1 LEEQTVQNVSF
12 KKLNLAFPNKCLSL
26 DNLKLSEMSY
36 KTGVNRYQVDILPI
50 CLEDS
55 IADDN
60 VVRVIDVFVEWLD
73 LEKLG
78 FIHATDNQLGTS
90 MYPPG
95 SLLKLYLYGYLN
107 RIRSSRRLELE
118 CTRNIE
124 LHWLLQKLMPH
135 YHTIADFRKDNPEAL
150 KGVFDEF
157 TQFCIAMSLIEGKT
171 LAFDGTKIR
180 AQNNQKNNF
189 NAARLKKL
197 LARIGNKTHEYEQYL
212 KSLDEQDEKE
222 ITTDTYLPHG
232 KAKIDIEKTLAILAQ
247 RRLKYEGYQSQLLQL
262 EAQGCDTEDLQISTV
277 DPDARAM
284 SFKQK
289 HIQVGYNVQT
299 VGDAKEK
306 LILDF
311 DVTNVGDTH
320 ALPDL
325 ALKARTILHLKEE
338 ETFSALA
345 DAGYHTGEDLMKC
358 EQANVMTFVCP
369 TDIGTP
375 LIKTLVQIEN
385 DKFSKEYFIYD
396 PPSDTYTCPNQ
407 QKLSSNGTWYVHKAN
422 SKRRKDRNY
431 KQYTLPSKTCQDCPF
446 SEQCQGKRSEQWH
459 GKSIERT
466 EYDDAVQAN
475 RKRLIENP
483 KAYQLRKEIIEH
495 PFGTIKR
502 SWGFYYTL
510 LRTKKKVN
518 GEFALVYLAYNF
530 RRVLTILGIKGL
542 KEALNSTNL
551 FIADVSDLLRAYFYK
566 CRLVFQ
572 F

>member
-1 LEEQTVQNVSF
+1 M
-12 KKLNLAFPNKCLSL
+12 P
-26 DNLKLSEMSY
+26 Y
-36 KTGVNRYQVDILPI
+36 KTGVNRNQIDILPI

-55 IADDN
+55 IAEDN
-60 VVRVIDVFVEWLD
+60 IVRVIDAFVNWLD

-78 FIHATDNQLGTS
+78 FIHTRDNQLGTS
-90 MYPPG
+90 MYPP
-95 SLLKLYLYGYLN
+95 STLLKLYLYGYLN

-135 YHTIADFRKDNPEAL
+135 YHTIADFRKDNPKAL
-150 KGVFDEF
+150 KNVFDEF
-157 TQFCIAMSLIEGKT
+157 TQFCIAMSLIEGET

-189 NAARLKKL
+189 NAGRLEKL
-197 LARIGNKTHEYEQYL
+197 LTRISNKTHEYEQYL
-212 KSLDEQDEKE
+212 RALDEQDEQE
-222 ITTDTYLPHG
+222 IIINTYIPHG
-232 KAKIDIEKTLAILAQ
+232 KAKVDIEKTLAILEQ
-247 RRLKYEGYQSQLLQL
+247 RRLKYEGYQKQLSQLAEQ
-262 EAQGCDTEDLQISTV
+262 ECDTEDLQISTV

-284 SFKQK
+284 SFKQN

-311 DVTNVGDTH
+311 DVTNVGDIH

-325 ALKARTILHLKEE
+325 VLKARIILHKKEG
-338 ETFSALA
+338 ETFNALA

-369 TDIGTP
+369 TDVGTP
-375 LIKTLVQIEN
+375 AIKTLVQIET

-396 PPSDTYTCPNQ
+396 MSSDTYTCPNQ
-407 QKLSSNGTWYVHKAN
+407 QKLSSTGTWYVHKAN
-422 SKRRKDRNY
+422 YRRKKDRKY
-431 KQYTLPSKTCQDCPF
+431 KQYTLPSKICQDCPF
-446 SEQCQGKRSEQWH
+446 SVQCQGKRSQQWH
-459 GKSIERT
+459 GKTIERT
-466 EYDDAVQAN
+466 EYDDAVEAN
-475 RKRLIENP
+475 RKRLIQNP

-502 SWGFYYTL
+502 SWGFFYTL

-530 RRVLTILGIKGL
+530 RRVLNIVGVKGL
-542 KEALNSTNL
+542 NEALNTTKL
-551 FIADVSDLLRAYFYK
+551 FINEVSCLLRGCFFK
-566 CRLVFQ
+566 CLIVSQ
-572 F
+572 FLRHALNPNLSINRAF

>member
-1 LEEQTVQNVSF
+1 
-12 KKLNLAFPNKCLSL
+12 
-26 DNLKLSEMSY
+26 MSY
-36 KTGVNRYQVDILPI
+36 KIGVNRYQVDILPI

-55 IADDN
+55 IAEDN
-60 VVRVIDVFVEWLD
+60 VVRVIDAFVDWLD
-73 LEKLG
+73 LVKLG

-95 SLLKLYLYGYLN
+95 ILLKLYLYGYLN

-135 YHTIADFRKDNPEAL
+135 YHTIADFRKDNPKAL
-150 KGVFDEF
+150 KGVFAEF
-157 TQFCIAMSLIEGKT
+157 AQFCIDLSLIEGKK

-189 NAARLKKL
+189 NAARLEKL

-212 KSLDEQDEKE
+212 KALDEQDEKE
-222 ITTDTYLPHG
+222 ITTDTYMPHG
-232 KAKIDIEKTLAILAQ
+232 KARLDIENTLAILGERQ
-247 RRLKYEGYQSQLLQL
+247 LKYEGYQNQLSQLA
-262 EAQGCDTEDLQISTV
+262 AQGCDTEDLQISTV
-277 DPDARAM
+277 DHDARAM
-284 SFKQK
+284 SFKQN

-311 DVTNVGDTH
+311 DVTNVGDKH

-325 ALKARTILHLKEE
+325 VIKSRAILHKEAGE
-338 ETFSALA
+338 SFEALA

-358 EQANVMTFVCP
+358 EQANVITFVSP
-369 TDIGTP
+369 TDVGTP
-375 LIKTLVQIEN
+375 RIKTLAQIEA
-385 DKFSKEYFIYD
+385 DKFSKEYFVYD
-396 PPSDTYTCPNQ
+396 LSSDTYTCPNQ

-422 SKRRKDRNY
+422 SRRKKERKY

-446 SEQCQGKRSEQWH
+446 SAQCQGKRKQQWH
-459 GKSIERT
+459 GRVIERT
-466 EYDDAVQAN
+466 EYDDAVEAN
-475 RKRLIENP
+475 RKRLIQNP
-483 KAYQLRKEIIEH
+483 QAYKLRKEIIEH

-510 LRTKKKVN
+510 VKTKKKVN
-518 GEFALVYLAYNF
+518 GEFALIYLAYNF
-530 RRVLTILGIKGL
+530 RRVLTILGVKGL
-542 KEALNSTNL
+542 EEALNTTYFFNHNVWGLVRGYFFKSSLIFN
-551 FIADVSDLLRAYFYK
+551 FLRHPLNPKQSF
-566 CRLVFQ
+566 
-572 F
+572 